1 MLLNPSNGD
10 PETGAID
17 ASSSLSSE
25 AANKSNLYHV
35 ETINVLVYYSYM
47 KAALHRISKYCF
59 LPAK

>member
-35 ETINVLVYYSYM
+35 ETINVLV
-47 KAALHRISKYCF
+47 
-59 LPAK
+59 